1 MKKNKDDSRD
11 KDCYKKELGGAG
23 EDIAEDWLRARGFRI
38 AQRNYVCRFGEIDLI
53 AVRGRLLVFAEVK
66 TRRSLVFGM
75 PQEAVNDKKIR
86 YIRRVA
92 SWYLTQN
99 MRVKYL
105 YDDFDIRFDVIEI
118 RFASDAHEIN
128 HIENAF

>member
-1 MKKNKDDSRD
+1 MIQNKD
-11 KDCYKKELGGAG
+11 YYNKEFGNTG
-23 EDIAEDWLRARGFRI
+23 ENLAAKWLETLGFRI
-38 AQRNYVCRFGEIDLI
+38 EKRNYACRIGEIDLI
-53 AVRGRLLVFAEVK
+53 VTRDKLLVFVEVK

-75 PQEAVNDKKIR
+75 PQEAVNQKKIR

-99 MRVKYL
+99 MRISYL
-105 YDDFDIRFDVIEI
+105 YADFDIRFDVIEI
-118 RFASDAHEIN
+118 RFIGDVHEIN